1 MTDLA
6 TYRPLIEKALAHTD
20 GAWTWEALRR
30 EVDEGRAFLMVSKS
44 GKSVVVLQPVHDVHV
59 FTASGDLKE
68 LMLME
73 AQVADNAR
81 RSGYDRMT
89 MIGRSAWE
97 AVLKR
102 RGWTKEHS
110 LVKAL

>member
-20 GAWTWEALRR
+20 GVWTWETLKK
-30 EVDEGRAFLMVSKS
+30 EVDEGRALLMVSKS
-44 GKSVVVLQPVHDVHV
+44 GKSVVVMQPVHDIHI

-73 AQVADNAR
+73 AEIADNAR

-89 MIGRSAWE
+89 MIGRSQWE
-97 AVLKR
+97 LVLAK
-102 RGWTKEHS
+102 RGWVQEHS